1 MEIMNKQ
8 STYIVISI
16 LIFSLLVNLT
26 DAVVHPDYFVK
37 IPIKI
42 LFFFIFFIIFFAA
55 NKADFSEFKKIF
67 IFRRGGLFRSL
78 LLGAAIYAVIV
89 LG

>member
-42 LFFFIFFIIFFAA
+42 LFFWFFP
-55 NKADFSEFKKIF
+55 
-67 IFRRGGLFRSL
+67 
-78 LLGAAIYAVIV
+78 
-89 LG
+89 

>member
-1 MEIMNKQ
+1 MNKQ

-42 LFFFIFFIIFFAA
+42 LFFWFFP
-55 NKADFSEFKKIF
+55 
-67 IFRRGGLFRSL
+67 
-78 LLGAAIYAVIV
+78 
-89 LG
+89 